1 MKACPRGLFLGFLLL
16 ALAACEPAETPP
28 GQTDQA
34 YYFIEAMKQVERGG
48 QRLQSENLD
57 RETVESALAELD
69 AGLGLA
75 FRVEREFLDSLD
87 VRLGKNFERYFIQG
101 VENYR
106 LGIEAG
112 DEEQQRDGLVR
123 LQRWGEFWASAG
135 SDILALLEAR
145 E

>member
-1 MKACPRGLFLGFLLL
+1 MKACLRGLFYGFLLL

-28 GQTDQA
+28 GQTEQA
-34 YYFIEAMKQVERGG
+34 YYFIEALKQVERGG
-48 QRLQSENLD
+48 RRLQAGDLD
-57 RETVESALAELD
+57 REAVAAALAELD

-75 FRVEREFLDSLD
+75 FQVEREFLDSLD
-87 VRLGKNFERYFIQG
+87 LRLGKNFERYFIKG

-123 LQRWGEFWASAG
+123 LQRWGDFWQSAG
-135 SDILALLEAR
+135 SDILALLEA